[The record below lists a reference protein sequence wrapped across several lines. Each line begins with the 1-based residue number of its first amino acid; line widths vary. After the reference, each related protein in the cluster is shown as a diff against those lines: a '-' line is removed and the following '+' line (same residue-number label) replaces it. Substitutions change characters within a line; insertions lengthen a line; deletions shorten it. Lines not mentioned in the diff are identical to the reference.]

1 MPKLA
6 ANLSW
11 LYQELPLLERFAAA
25 AAAGFK
31 AVEILFPY
39 EAPAE
44 TVAALLAKHGLQQAL
59 FNLPP
64 GDWAKGERGFA
75 AVPSREATF
84 EAAFEQA
91 LAYARVVKCPKLHVM
106 AGMVPAG
113 VSRAAMTETF
123 VANLKRAAP
132 KAAAAGIML
141 VLEPLNDRDVPGYYM
156 STTTQAAEICA
167 AVGAAN
173 LKIQFDVYH
182 AQIMEGD
189 VTRRIERLAPQI
201 GHVQIAGNPDRN
213 EPDIGELDY
222 HHVLAVLDRVGYDG
236 WIGLEYKPRGA
247 TNAGLGWAKRYGIVA
262 P

>member
-11 LYQELPLLERFAAA
+11 LYQELPLLDRFAAA

-44 TVAALLAKHGLQQAL
+44 TVAGLLRKHGLEQAL

-64 GDWAKGERGFA
+64 GDWSKGERGFA
-75 AVPSREATF
+75 AVPGREATF
-84 EAAFEQA
+84 GAAFAEA
-91 LAYARVVKCPKLHVM
+91 LAYAKIVKCPKLHVM
-106 AGMVPAG
+106 AGMVPDG
-113 VSRAAMTETF
+113 VPRQAMTDTF
-123 VANLKRAAP
+123 VKNLKGVAP
-132 KAAAAGIML
+132 QAAAAGVML
-141 VLEPLNDRDVPGYYM
+141 VIEPLNDRDVPGYYL
-156 STTTQAAEICA
+156 STTTQAAEVCA
-167 AVGAAN
+167 AVGAPN
-173 LKIQFDVYH
+173 VKIQFDVYH

-213 EPDIGELDY
+213 EPDVGEIDY
-222 HHVLAVLDRVGYDG
+222 HHVLATLDRVGYDG
-236 WIGLEYKPRGA
+236 WIGLEYKPKGA
-247 TNAGLGWAKRYGIVA
+247 TNAGLGWARRYGIVA
-262 P
+262 